1 MGSMARSVR
10 GLRWGLVL
18 SAGTVVGA
26 LGIAL
31 PYQSVGAYSLLLRV
45 ARGRKAT
52 PEHLEFAAYLLLV
65 WATPVFFL
73 IGAAFAASWVARR
86 VGEEPM
92 AHAVT
97 TGLAAS
103 VVLQV
108 LVWFAF
114 PPLNP
119 AELGQYLIIGVVG
132 GYLGGLEARFS
143 LETQEALYSASVGI
157 GEAREAQDV
166 VRALG
171 VLAERAGADWVTVW
185 RVGGYGEDPDAP
197 LDLWASW
204 IRGAL
209 VAPGTPGDAARGFPP
224 ASAVGAAL
232 ARLPRR
238 RDPGA
243 APAAGELGDLGNL
256 GGAERAAWEER
267 GICSALLLPL
277 HAPSGERVGLL
288 VAASCE
294 RRGFGKGAARAWRT
308 AAAQAALALENLRLV
323 EEAKRAGEERGV
335 LLERQ
340 RLAREIH
347 DALAQSFASISFG
360 LSAARALR
368 PANDPAE
375 ALGESSRSR
384 HLEQAEVTAREGLAE
399 ARRLVWAL
407 RPESLERSSLSE
419 ALARLAE
426 DWSEQT
432 RVDAGAATDGEP
444 RALLPEAEVALLR
457 SAQEALSNVK
467 KHASAARVMV
477 TLTYLDDVV
486 VLDVRDDGAGFDPAG
501 RATKEEA
508 SAPLDPRD
516 GGGFGFVSMRERA
529 EGLGGS
535 LRVESSPGEGT
546 VLTVELPVALRGVPE
561 IQLPLA
567 DRASPRESSWGGA
580 GS

>member
-1 MGSMARSVR
+1 MGSTARSVR

-52 PEHLEFAAYLLLV
+52 PEHLELAAYLLLV
-65 WATPVFFL
+65 WATPVLFL
-73 IGAAFAASWVARR
+73 IGAAFAASWAARK

-92 AHAVT
+92 AHAVA

-103 VVLQV
+103 VVLQA

-119 AELGQYLIIGVVG
+119 AELGQYLIIGAVG
-132 GYLGGLEARFS
+132 GYLGGLEARSS

-157 GEAREAQDV
+157 GEAREARDV

-171 VLAERAGADWVTVW
+171 VLAERAGVDGVTLW
-185 RVGGYGEDPDAP
+185 RVGEDGEDPDP
-197 LDLWASW
+197 TLDLWASW
-204 IRGAL
+204 IRGASGAL
-209 VAPGTPGDAARGFPP
+209 GAPRDAARGFPP

-238 RDPGA
+238 TGPGA
-243 APAAGELGDLGNL
+243 APAAGELGDLRNL

-267 GICSALLLPL
+267 GVRSALLLPL

-288 VAASCE
+288 VAASCG

-323 EEAKRAGEERGV
+323 EGAKRAGEERGV

-340 RLAREIH
+340 RLAHEIH

-368 PANDPAE
+368 PADDP
-375 ALGESSRSR
+375 LGEGSSSRR

-407 RPESLERSSLSE
+407 RPESLERRSISE

-426 DWSEQT
+426 DWSEET

-444 RALLPEAEVALLR
+444 RALPPEAEVALLR

-467 KHASAARVMV
+467 KHARATRVMV

-486 VLDVRDDGAGFDPAG
+486 VLDVRDDGAGFDAAG
-501 RATKEEA
+501 RATKA
-508 SAPLDPRD
+508 AAAALDPRD
-516 GGGFGFVSMRERA
+516 AGGFGLVSMRERA

-546 VLTVELPVALRGVPE
+546 VLTLELPAAPRGVPE
-561 IQLPLA
+561 TEPPPSGG
-567 DRASPRESSWGGA
+567 ASPREPSWGEA
-580 GS
+580 RP